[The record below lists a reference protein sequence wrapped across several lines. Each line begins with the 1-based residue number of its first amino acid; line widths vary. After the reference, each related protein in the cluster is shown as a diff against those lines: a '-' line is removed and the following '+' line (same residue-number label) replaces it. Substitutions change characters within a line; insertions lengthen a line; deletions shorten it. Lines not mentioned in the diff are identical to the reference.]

1 MEIVDFNNEIC
12 DGNMKKILITGG
24 KGNFATKISHFAQ
37 KMNYSVLNPY
47 KNEMDIRDYSNIDN
61 YFNRFHPNFDYV
73 IHAAA
78 LTTPMAQHKKEIKLS
93 IETNIIGTGNV
104 VIACEKFN
112 KKIIYIST
120 NYVYPG
126 NEGNYDEDSNLKP
139 FNEYAWSK
147 LGGECSVHLYH
158 NSLILRICM
167 NRKPFPHPRAL
178 VDVKSSFI
186 YNDDAARITLKLI
199 DEIGI
204 INIGGKEQSIYEFV
218 KEQNPSIGKIKRME
232 VKDVEMGINSSIN
245 ISKMKS
251 LL

>member
-1 MEIVDFNNEIC
+1 
-12 DGNMKKILITGG
+12 MKKILITGG
-24 KGNFATKISHFAQ
+24 KGNFATNLSHFAQ
-37 KMNYSVLNPY
+37 KMNYSVLNPS

-126 NEGNYDEDSNLKP
+126 NEGNYDEDSIQD
-139 FNEYAWSK
+139 
-147 LGGECSVHLYH
+147 G
-158 NSLILRICM
+158 
-167 NRKPFPHPRAL
+167 
-178 VDVKSSFI
+178 
-186 YNDDAARITLKLI
+186 
-199 DEIGI
+199 
-204 INIGGKEQSIYEFV
+204 
-218 KEQNPSIGKIKRME
+218 
-232 VKDVEMGINSSIN
+232 
-245 ISKMKS
+245 ISKYAKTKS
-251 LL
+251 LGEIYSDKDITIRTSYIGPTLEGNNEELLYV